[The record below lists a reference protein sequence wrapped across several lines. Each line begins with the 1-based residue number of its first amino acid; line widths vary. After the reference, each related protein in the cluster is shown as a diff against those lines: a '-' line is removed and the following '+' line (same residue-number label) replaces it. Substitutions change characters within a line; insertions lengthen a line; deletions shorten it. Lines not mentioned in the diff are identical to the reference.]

1 MVQIFFLNYQI
12 INNKKKGQKK
22 KKMKIEIKS
31 KGYT

>member
-12 INNKKKGQKK
+12 INNKKKGAKK
-22 KKMKIEIKS
+22 KKKIEIKS

>member
-22 KKMKIEIKS
+22 KNENRNKK
-31 KGYT
+31 